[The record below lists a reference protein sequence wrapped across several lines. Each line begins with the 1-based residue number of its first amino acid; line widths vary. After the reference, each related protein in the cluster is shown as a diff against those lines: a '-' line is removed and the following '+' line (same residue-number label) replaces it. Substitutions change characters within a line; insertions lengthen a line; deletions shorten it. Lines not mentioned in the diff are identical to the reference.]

1 MCDNTAGARVCSK
14 TLQETLRS
22 YRGYKISLAHACF
35 TRLLSRT
42 ATARAARLARS
53 MRVAACALVLTAC
66 SGSLSLSFGN
76 DPPTVSLAVAPL
88 TLSAAGNVSLSAA
101 AVDDSGIREV
111 LFYRLSDNT
120 PVQLAQL
127 TTSPYQTS
135 VALSKADNGSVR
147 FFARAIDN
155 DGASADSSVV
165 TVTVAIP

>member
-1 MCDNTAGARVCSK
+1 MCTK
-14 TLQETLRS
+14 TLQATLRS
-22 YRGYKISLAHACF
+22 YKRYKIFLTHACF
-35 TRLLSRT
+35 THFLSRMAGVNT
-42 ATARAARLARS
+42 ARLAWS
-53 MRVAACALVLTAC
+53 MSVGVCALVLAAC

-76 DPPTVSLAVAPL
+76 EAPTVSLAVAPL
-88 TLSAAGNVSLSAA
+88 TLTAAGNVSLSAA

-120 PVQLAQL
+120 PAQLAQL
-127 TTSPYQTS
+127 TASPYQTS
-135 VALSKADNGSVR
+135 VTLSKTDNGSVR